1 MFGKLKLLRKINI
14 LKEDKEKLQEQVV
27 QLKSTKKIEEEEI
40 KHLVRLKE
48 EKMEVT
54 FERRQLT
61 LDKEHQK
68 KMHNLQTDYNDKIQA
83 RLEKEVD
90 RMKGMYGEVLKRL
103 PDVNVRLKGDV

>member
-1 MFGKLKLLRKINI
+1 MFGKLKLVRKISE

-54 FERRQLT
+54 FERRQLK
-61 LDKEHQK
+61 LDKEHQTK
-68 KMHNLQTDYNDKIQA
+68 THDLQTDYNNKIQK
-83 RLEKEVD
+83 RLEIEVD
-90 RMKGMYGEVLKRL
+90 RMKDMYGEVLTRL
-103 PDVNVRLKGDV
+103 PDVHVRLKGDV